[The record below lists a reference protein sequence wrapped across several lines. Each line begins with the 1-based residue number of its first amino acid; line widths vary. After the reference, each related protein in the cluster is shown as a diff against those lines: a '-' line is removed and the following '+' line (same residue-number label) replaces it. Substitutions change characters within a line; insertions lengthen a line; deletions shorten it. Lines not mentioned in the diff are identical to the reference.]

1 MKFLLDTDVF
11 SAITELTPN
20 ADQKKVQSWFF
31 GLNGNDFG
39 IPALSLYERQWGI
52 EQLKKAGSGNAAL
65 LQNKLN
71 QMLLAYPTAFVEID
85 ADATLRWP
93 AITLKIGKSNLMDAG
108 ILACASSRT
117 LTVATRNYKH
127 FRLNGVPLINPFK
140 IGLDP
145 HDGITP

>member
-1 MKFLLDTDVF
+1 MIFLLDTDVF
-11 SAITELTPN
+11 SAITEITPN
-20 ADQKKVQSWFF
+20 TDEKRVQNWFL

-52 EQLKKAGSGNAAL
+52 EQLRKTGSPRAAIFKARL
-65 LQNKLN
+65 DQI
-71 QMLLAYPTAFVEID
+71 LLAYPSAFVEID

-93 AITLKIGKSNLMDAG
+93 LLTLKIGKGNFMDAG
-108 ILACASSRT
+108 ILACASSRS

-140 IGLDP
+140 TGLNP